1 MDISA
6 GLLPPA
12 WLWVA
17 ALVYALLLLLA
28 LTSAPWQKIGDN
40 EASHVYF
47 GSIVLV
53 IVLWILRGGIQPGL
67 DFHLLGM
74 TALCLM
80 FEWQFALFAA
90 SLVLAFTTWQGAAG
104 WQAFGINALL
114 MGGLPVL
121 FTRGFLAV
129 CQRYLPHNFFI
140 YIFINAF
147 LAGALSMLL
156 VCLGSATVQH
166 FAGVHAQGTVIRD
179 FLLVLPMLMFGEG
192 FMNGVAIS
200 LAVAYRPQW
209 VATFHDSWYLKGK

>member
-1 MDISA
+1 MDIPA
-6 GLLPPA
+6 GLLPHT
-12 WLWVA
+12 WLWGG
-17 ALVYALLLLLA
+17 ALLYVLLLLLA
-28 LTSAPWQKIGDN
+28 LKSAPWHKIGDN

-47 GSIVLV
+47 GAIVLV

-90 SLVLAFTTWQGAAG
+90 SLVLAITTWYGAAA

-114 MGGLPVL
+114 MGALPVL
-121 FTRGFLAV
+121 FSRGFLAL

-140 YIFINAF
+140 YVFINAF

-156 VCLGSATVQH
+156 VCAGSATVQQI
-166 FAGVHAQGTVIRD
+166 AGAHAGATGIHD

-192 FMNGVAIS
+192 FMNGIAIS
-200 LAVAYRPQW
+200 LVVAYRPRW

>member
-1 MDISA
+1 MDIPT
-6 GLLPPA
+6 GLLPHV
-12 WLWVA
+12 WLWSA
-17 ALVYALLLLLA
+17 DLLYALLLLLA
-28 LTSAPWQKIGDN
+28 LTNAPWQKISDN

-47 GSIVLV
+47 GAIVLV

-90 SLVLAFTTWQGAAG
+90 SLVLTLTTWHGGAG
-104 WQAFGINALL
+104 WQAFGLNALL
-114 MGGLPVL
+114 MGALPVL

-129 CQRYLPHNFFI
+129 CQHYLPHNFFI

-156 VCLGSATVQH
+156 VCLGSAAVQQL
-166 FAGVHAQGTVIRD
+166 AGVHAQGTVMHD

-192 FMNGVAIS
+192 FMNGIS
-200 LAVAYRPQW
+200 MSLVVAYKPRW